1 MTIRNEDRETVKR
14 RANYV
19 CEYCGVS
26 EMDVGGELT
35 LDHYHST
42 SKGGD
47 DSLENLLY
55 CCPRCNQYKL
65 NYWPEKPDDIPLWH
79 PQREP
84 FSAHF
89 ATLEDGTLLPLTLV
103 GEFTLV
109 RLRLNRPHLV
119 AHRQRQIQQAQD
131 QARSDRYLELSQLL
145 ARLLLQHAT
154 LLGQQQD
161 LLRLQQQLIEK
172 LVKG

>member
-1 MTIRNEDRETVKR
+1 MSVKIEDREIVR
-14 RANYV
+14 QRANFV
-19 CEYCGVS
+19 CEYYGVS
-26 EMDVGGELT
+26 EIDAGAGLT
-35 LDHYHST
+35 IDHYHPT

-65 NYWPEKPDDIPLWH
+65 NYWPEKSADLPLWH

-84 FSAHF
+84 FSLHF
-89 ATLEDGTLLPLTLV
+89 ASLEDGTLLPLTLV
-103 GEFTLV
+103 GEFTLI
-109 RLRLNRPHLV
+109 RLHLNRPRLV
-119 AHRQRQIQQAQD
+119 AHRQRQMQLVQD
-131 QARSDRYLELSQLL
+131 QARNERNLELSQLL
-145 ARLLLQHAT
+145 ARLLLQQAT
-154 LLGQQQD
+154 LLEQQQY